1 MGWRIGAGVKCH
13 WISHIKKRAWFICCS
28 VTRSYPTL
36 CDPMDYSMSSFP
48 VLHHLPE
55 FAQTHVHWVSD
66 AIQPADPLSS
76 PSPPA
81 FNLLQHRVFSSESA
95 LCIRWPN
102 IGASASASVLPMN
115 VQGWF
120 PLRLSGFI
128 SCCPKDSLESSS
140 ALHSKASILQCS
152 AFFYC
157 PALTS
162 VHGYWKNH
170 GFDYTDCYWQSD
182 VSAF

>member
-95 LCIRWPN
+95 LRIRWPN

-115 VQGWF
+115 VQGWL
-120 PLRLSGFI
+120 PLRTQSSVPIFTWERDYWLD
-128 SCCPKDSLESSS
+128 CSLPLWTLLLLLPSIFPNFRVFSSE
-140 ALHSKASILQCS
+140 
-152 AFFYC
+152 
-157 PALTS
+157 
-162 VHGYWKNH
+162 
-170 GFDYTDCYWQSD
+170 
-182 VSAF
+182 